1 MAKSQTALDLKALQT
16 YAVPEIRAQLGPET
30 LVRRFTVL
38 VPVEEVKKGRAPRRI
53 ATDDDLLQVQLRLA
67 EDFGGLTTS
76 ISIPSLIGWGA
87 RDPRRPRQTMEVNR
101 HAHYSVY
108 AAAVRASDEY
118 FLAIQ
123 KKLATALGEGVIL
136 IERQDVTIL

>member
-53 ATDDDLLQVQLRLA
+53 ATDDDLLQVQLRA
-67 EDFGGLTTS
+67 EWRGSTHPMRVRRRRK
-76 ISIPSLIGWGA
+76 PSNG
-87 RDPRRPRQTMEVNR
+87 
-101 HAHYSVY
+101 
-108 AAAVRASDEY
+108 RA
-118 FLAIQ
+118 
-123 KKLATALGEGVIL
+123 G
-136 IERQDVTIL
+136 